1 VLKIKE
7 INIIQ
12 AKKMKKELEKKNIFI
27 GEINGK
33 KINTLD
39 DYMNVI
45 IKEFNFPENIFKNID
60 SIDAYNDWMTDLSWL
75 EDYQGY
81 AIFIYNLKYMLN
93 MDSVKKEIIL
103 NNFDEVIV
111 PFWTNDIEKVVVGGE
126 KKEFLL
132 FDVKRI

>member
-1 VLKIKE
+1 MKIE
-7 INIIQ
+7 VINIIQ
-12 AKKMKKELEKKNIFI
+12 AKKIKKELEKKNIFI

-33 KINTLD
+33 KINTLE

-45 IKEFNFPENIFKNID
+45 IKEFNFPENVFKNID

-75 EDYQGY
+75 EDYEGY
-81 AIFIYNLKYMLN
+81 AIFIYNLKHMLN

-111 PFWTNDIEKVVVGGE
+111 PFWTNDIEKIVVGGE

>member
-1 VLKIKE
+1 
-7 INIIQ
+7 
-12 AKKMKKELEKKNIFI
+12 MKKELEKKNIFI